1 MKRSTLRPLAL
12 IALALT
18 AFAVPGR
25 AVAQDTPEDRPLA
38 GQEVVLITG
47 STSGLGR
54 EVAYRVA
61 GMGAHV
67 IVHGRDVER
76 GNEVVARIRA
86 EGGTASFVRADL
98 ASLDQVR
105 QLAATVLE
113 DYDRIDILINNA
125 GIGSRVPAARSLSE
139 DGYELRFAVNYLSHF
154 LLTDLLLP
162 RIRQSAPARIINVSS
177 IGQAPIDFD
186 DVMIEQN
193 YSGSRAYGQSKLSQI
208 MFTIDLAA
216 DLEGTGISVFSLH
229 PATYMDTN
237 MVRSGG
243 ITPRTT
249 VDEGADAVMQLVTAP
264 DLESGQ
270 FFNGLRPGRAN
281 AQAYDPEARAR
292 LRALSR
298 ELTGGR

>member
-1 MKRSTLRPLAL
+1 MRP
-12 IALALT
+12 IPEALALAVLVAT
-18 AFAVPGR
+18 AALARPGPLI
-25 AVAQDTPEDRPLA
+25 AQDALPERPLA
-38 GQEVVLITG
+38 GKVVLITG

-61 GMGAHV
+61 GLGARV
-67 IVHGRDVER
+67 IVHGRDAER
-76 GNEVVARIRA
+76 GGEVVAAIEA
-86 EGGTASFVRADL
+86 DGGSARFIRADL
-98 ASLDQVR
+98 ASLDEVR
-105 QLAATVLE
+105 RFAATVLDE
-113 DYDRIDILINNA
+113 YDRLDILINNA
-125 GIGSRVPAARSLSE
+125 GIGSRVPAERSLSQ

-162 RIRQSAPARIINVSS
+162 RIRESTPARIINVSS

-186 DVMIEQN
+186 DVMIERD
-193 YSGSRAYGQSKLSQI
+193 YSGTRAYGQSKLAQI

-216 DLEGTGISVFSLH
+216 DLEGSGVSVSSLH

-249 VDEGADAVMQLVTAP
+249 VDEGADAVMQLVTAA

-281 AQAYDPEARAR
+281 AQAYDADARAR

-298 ELTGGR
+298 QLTGTR